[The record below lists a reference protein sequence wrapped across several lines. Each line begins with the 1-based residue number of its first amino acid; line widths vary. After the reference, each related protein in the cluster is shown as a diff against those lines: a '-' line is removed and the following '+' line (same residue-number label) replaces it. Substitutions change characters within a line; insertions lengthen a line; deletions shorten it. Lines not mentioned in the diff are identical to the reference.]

1 MDGPQNQSRDDNFT
15 RGCGYPR
22 VPDPMGES
30 LGMKFYSRVQVRVQN
45 FTCGSSMGKT
55 SYPSVPNAEAKLALD
70 LPWCTP

>member
-22 VPDPMGES
+22 VPNPMGES
-30 LGMKFYSRVQVRVQN
+30 VGMKFYSRVQVRVQN
-45 FTCGSSMGKT
+45 FTCGSSMGKN